1 MSKIFFLSQQNYDR
15 IEIYNAVKKIFDYF
29 GGVGNF
35 VKNGEK
41 VLLKVN
47 LVSGHEIK
55 RRVTT
60 DPSIVYAVAKLIL
73 EQGAVPFIADSPG
86 IDNFK
91 TSAEKAGF
99 MDVARELNIECKEL
113 TDPVDLPIKN
123 EADYHKIQVSRF
135 VLEADKI
142 INLPKLKT
150 HGQMLLTMGVKNLFG
165 CIPGR
170 LKAGWHYNV
179 GLNREKFASLL
190 LDIYKN
196 INPCFTLLDGIIGMH
211 GEGPTSGEPYN
222 FGILAGTQDALSM
235 DFHLCKMLGAKFE
248 DYPLWLAAKKRN
260 FPECELNYD
269 DVVWDSSNLSVSTR
283 HLSLER
289 GDSEC
294 EEQKASPFYGGNIQG
309 VIFPDVKIPKTQSM
323 RLLPRLPFLEKLM
336 TSKPV
341 HIPNLCIGCGRCEKI
356 CAAGALKHENKKLYF
371 DYKKCI
377 RCYCCHEMCPV
388 KAIEFKESKLLA
400 LINKL

>member
-150 HGQMLLTMGVKNLFG
+150 HGQMLLTLGVKNLFG

-269 DVVWDSSNLSVSTR
+269 DVVW
-283 HLSLER
+283 EP
-289 GDSEC
+289 
-294 EEQKASPFYGGNIQG
+294 ASH
-309 VIFPDVKIPKTQSM
+309 IFPDVKIPKTQSM
-323 RLLPRLPFLEKLM
+323 RLLPRLPFLERLM